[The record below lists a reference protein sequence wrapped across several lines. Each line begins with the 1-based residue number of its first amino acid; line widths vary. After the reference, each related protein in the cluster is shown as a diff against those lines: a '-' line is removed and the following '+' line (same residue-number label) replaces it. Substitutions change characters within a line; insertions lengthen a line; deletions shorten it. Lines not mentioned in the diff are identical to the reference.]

1 VALTS
6 RPVHLG
12 LFAPVFT
19 ALAFSLTV
27 LGTFLPFFL
36 TEQSVGLEPSGIART
51 TSRAWRI
58 DYTFPGQ
65 GELSSPAAPI
75 GLPLLLASALLLVA
89 GILGIRQ
96 SVTGRPSAAVRRTT
110 LAGATFLAGVVCT
123 IGMDGAPRLFSDR
136 TPEVE
141 TTALAGMWVLTAA
154 VLAAAAAAVL
164 SDRRFAAGRPE
175 WADPEAAFA
184 DTTTPPSGVVI
195 TVLPPED
202 D

>member
-27 LGTFLPFFL
+27 LGTFLPFFG
-36 TEQSVGLEPSGIART
+36 TEQAVGMEPSGIART
-51 TSRAWRI
+51 TLRAWRV
-58 DYTFPGQ
+58 DLTFPGQ
-65 GELSSPAAPI
+65 AELSSPSVPF
-75 GLPLLLASALLLVA
+75 GFPLLLASALLLAA
-89 GILGIRQ
+89 GVLGIRQ
-96 SVTGRPSAAVRRTT
+96 SVTGRASAAVRRTT
-110 LAGATFLAGVVCT
+110 LAGASFLAGVVCT
-123 IGMDGAPRLFSDR
+123 IGVRGARRLFDDSP
-136 TPEVE
+136 PEVE
-141 TTALAGMWVLTAA
+141 TTALAGMWVLAAA

-164 SDRRFAAGRPE
+164 SHRRFAAGRPE
-175 WADPEAAFA
+175 WADPAVAFA

-202 D
+202 G